1 MLHGAW
7 PEALT
12 NRAPYA
18 IMSLT
23 LFGSVPA
30 FLCYYYPLRRVDA
43 MTVNLLTRVTPVTA
57 LLLGHW
63 LKGDALSGTRV
74 AGSRPASAWSGSFT
88 SGSRGAVFSGP
99 GAGR

>member
-1 MLHGAW
+1 MHGAW

-57 LLLGHW
+57 LLLG
-63 LKGDALSGTRV
+63 ALAERRCALGGACGRE
-74 AGSRPASAWSGSFT
+74 PACFCLVWVFT